1 MITFFFLCT
10 GRSRTLLHSTVGALF
25 AADSTD
31 EMELLDEEEFK
42 ITIPHLGKRRASDL
56 EVEGNA
62 LFDHEFGPV
71 ETKQARYSIDP
82 GEKAMT
88 KSFEDNFLDFTYSNL
103 YFRG

>member
-1 MITFFFLCT
+1 M
-10 GRSRTLLHSTVGALF
+10 LHSSVGAFF

-31 EMELLDEEEFK
+31 DMELLDEEEFK

-82 GEKAMT
+82 GKREIFKI
-88 KSFEDNFLDFTYSNL
+88 KINL
-103 YFRG
+103 SVF